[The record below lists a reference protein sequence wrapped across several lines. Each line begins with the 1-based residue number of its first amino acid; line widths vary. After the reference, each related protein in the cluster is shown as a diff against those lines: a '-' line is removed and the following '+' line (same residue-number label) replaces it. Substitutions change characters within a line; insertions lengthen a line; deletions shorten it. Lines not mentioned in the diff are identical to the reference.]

1 MAFRERSKRVL
12 KRVLM
17 ACGVTRL
24 GRRIAGPAS
33 VILMYHSVQ
42 DHPEDYANSIG
53 RGLMHKS
60 TDFRKHVETLVKRY
74 NPVTLDDIWTSLREG
89 RPLLPKSVAIT
100 FDDGYLDN
108 LEIAAPILNRFGI
121 RATFYLMVNAI
132 EGQRAPWFSRLR
144 YAFAITK
151 KEFWND
157 SFGGGMLPLGNK
169 AGRAA
174 AFGAACERCS
184 RLTGMAQSRTVDTI
198 ENNLE
203 TELLSEG
210 RELMMNWDQARRL
223 QGMGHI
229 VGAHTLTHPNVAY
242 VSEAEAE
249 QEMSESKTKIEKE
262 LGVQVL
268 HFSYP
273 HPALNPNWNERTL
286 SLSRRIGYRTAVT
299 TVNARVKP
307 ETNPLALP
315 RLYVPENRYDF
326 VWHIERSF
334 IARDK

>member
-1 MAFRERSKRVL
+1 MAFRERSKRIL
-12 KRVLM
+12 KRLLM
-17 ACGVTRL
+17 AGGVTRVA
-24 GRRIAGPAS
+24 RRIVGPSS

-42 DHPEDYANSIG
+42 DRPEDYAKSIG
-53 RGLMHKS
+53 CGLMHKS
-60 TDFRKHVETLVKRY
+60 TDFRKHVEILVKRY
-74 NPVTLDDIWTSLREG
+74 NPVTLDDIWTSLKDG
-89 RPLLPKSVAIT
+89 KPLPPKSVAIT

-121 RATFYLMVNAI
+121 RATFYLMVSAVD
-132 EGQRAPWFSRLR
+132 GQTVPWFSRLR
-144 YAFAITK
+144 YAFAISK
-151 KEFWND
+151 KEGWND
-157 SFGGGMLPLGNK
+157 SLGGGMLPLGNE

-174 AFGAACERCS
+174 AFEAACERCS

-198 ENNLE
+198 EHDLE
-203 TELLSEG
+203 TEPLSDG

-223 QGMGHI
+223 HGMGHN
-229 VGAHTLTHPNVAY
+229 VGAHTLTHPNVAF

-249 QEMSESKTKIEKE
+249 QEMSESKNRIEKE

-273 HPALNPNWNERTL
+273 HPALNPNWNERTV

-307 ETNPLALP
+307 GTNPLALP
-315 RLYVPENRYDF
+315 RLYVPENKYDF

-334 IARDK
+334 IARDN